1 MVPMKISKFNI
12 VLSKV
17 INKID
22 SLSLLLFTIILEVLV
37 SSYEKEIRCIKVEK
51 GEGGHFYS

>member
-1 MVPMKISKFNI
+1 MKISKFNI

-37 SSYEKEIRCIKVEK
+37 SSYAKEIRCIKFGK
-51 GEGGHFYS
+51 GEAGHFYS

>member
-1 MVPMKISKFNI
+1 MKISKFNI